1 METLTIIQITVAIVI
16 AVAGSFSLILGFFA
30 LFMNFLL
37 NAKINPLEKR
47 IEGLEAGQAKLN
59 EKLDKLLAK
68 QQ

>member
-37 NAKINPLEKR
+37 NAKINPMKQDIDNLK
-47 IEGLEAGQAKLN
+47 AGQAKLN